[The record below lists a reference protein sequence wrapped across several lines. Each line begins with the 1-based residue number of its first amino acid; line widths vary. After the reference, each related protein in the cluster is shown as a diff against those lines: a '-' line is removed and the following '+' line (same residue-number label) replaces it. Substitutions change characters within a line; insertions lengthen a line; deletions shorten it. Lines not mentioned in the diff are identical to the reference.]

1 MDSFDFT
8 DEERGSALRRP
19 GMIWNIL
26 TIIMVLSAACVCIV
40 AAMIFINPYLPFN
53 LFPPPTLPPTAAL
66 PTATP
71 TPRVVLPPTW
81 TPTMTSTPTL
91 PPKATDTP
99 QSSATFPFELT
110 PGEGVTTTPQGGFP
124 FDIHAGD
131 PVYIPNFAYPDL
143 GCKWMGVG
151 GRAFDL
157 SGAPIAQG
165 LFVQVGGTLNRQ
177 TVDLLGMIGMVNNY
191 GTGSFEIKL
200 SDEPIAST
208 QSLWIQLFDQ
218 AFIPLSNKIYFDTFS
233 DCEKNLILINFSQ
246 IR

>member
-8 DEERGSALRRP
+8 NDSHKSSIRRS

-26 TIIMVLSAACVCIV
+26 TILTIITAVCVCM
-40 AAMIFINPYLPFN
+40 AAALIFINPYLPLN
-53 LFPPPTLPPTAAL
+53 PFPPPTLPPTAAL

-81 TPTMTSTPTL
+81 TPTATSSPTPV
-91 PPKATDTP
+91 PESTDTP
-99 QSSATFPFELT
+99 LPSATLPFEVT
-110 PGEGVTTTPQGGFP
+110 PDEETTGTPQSGLP
-124 FDIHAGD
+124 FVLHAGD

-143 GCKWMGVG
+143 GCNWMGVG

-177 TVDLLGMIGMVNNY
+177 SVDLLGMVGMVNNY
-191 GTGSFEIKL
+191 GTGSYEIKL
-200 SDEPIAST
+200 SDKPLAST
-208 QSLWIQLFDQ
+208 RSLWIQLFDQ
-218 AFIPLSNKIYFDTFS
+218 AYIPLSNKIYFDTFA